1 MTEKITQSTSAPAT
15 PTSPTG
21 PSGGDVT
28 QRRAKFVTGSIFRH
42 VVTMTA
48 TGAVGMIAVFAVDL
62 ANLFYISLLGQAELA
77 AAIGYSATIMFFNN
91 ALSIGMMIGG
101 SAVIARAVGEERHDL
116 AKRRAGSA
124 LIAVFLMMIVMASV
138 IFSFIPELLTFIGAR
153 DNTHTIATSFLSIVI
168 PSMPFLGLS
177 MMLAGIMR
185 ANGDAKGSMYVT
197 LAGGFASAVLDPIFI
212 FGFGL
217 GIEGAAIASILSRFV
232 MIAVGIRG
240 TVQTKQLISRPTGLA
255 DLLVQWRVLF
265 PIAIP
270 AILTNIATPVGNAY
284 VTMAIADFGDDAV
297 AGWAIV
303 GRIQP
308 LAWTALFALSGSV
321 GPIFG
326 QNLGAGLYDR
336 VRMTLR
342 DSMYFILGY
351 SAVVWLI
358 LFFAQDLIVRA
369 FGATGGAAD
378 FVRFFCTWIAPS
390 GIFMGFLFVS
400 NAAFNNLGYPAYS
413 TAFNWGR
420 STLGTVPTVMLGTYL
435 AGAEGAILG
444 QAAGAVLFGFMAI
457 LSCFRVINR
466 KQGGPGSGSGEP
478 TEIWY
483 RRALSPFSSAKGNM

>member
-1 MTEKITQSTSAPAT
+1 MTEKITQPTSPPAA
-15 PTSPTG
+15 PTSPTD
-21 PSGGDVT
+21 PSGDKP

-138 IFSFIPELLTFIGAR
+138 IFSFIPELLAFIGAR
-153 DNTHTIATSFLSIVI
+153 GNTHTIATSFLSIVI

-217 GIEGAAIASILSRFV
+217 GIEGAAIASILSRFM

-240 TVQTKQLISRPTGLA
+240 TMQTKQLISRPAGLA
-255 DLLVQWRVLF
+255 DLLAQWRVLF

-270 AILTNIATPVGNAY
+270 AILTNIATPV
-284 VTMAIADFGDDAV
+284 GDDAV

-358 LFFAQDLIVRA
+358 LFLAQDLIVQA

-444 QAAGAVLFGFMAI
+444 QAVGAVLFGLMAI